1 MECET
6 EDESKELQS
15 HGSVNMEWSRSHT
28 IRQVETIKQEKIV
41 WNQDSKEETLG
52 FTIYV
57 NWRPTSIVEVIKD
70 LEAQFLTFAI

>member
-15 HGSVNMEWSRSHT
+15 HGSVSMEWSRSHT
-28 IRQVETIKQEKIV
+28 IRQVETTKQEKIV

-57 NWRPTSIVEVIKD
+57 NRRPTSIVEVIKD